1 MKRSRSAFTL
11 IELLVVIAIIAVLI
25 GLLLPAVQKVREAAA
40 RAQSSNNLKQLALAF
55 HNYHDTYNQLPHNG
69 TWKNSAWLWGP
80 WMGSWVYTI
89 PRPAVAE
96 GCTWPYK
103 ILPYIEQQNLFNNYS
118 FAVPVK
124 TFLDP
129 ARSSSGLAAAQ
140 WDGKPDDT
148 IYSAGQVTD
157 YAANDLVIGS
167 GINTEGPNNAPYW
180 GGEWTS
186 QPVSSWKAFRRTLPG
201 ITDGTSNTVLLGT
214 KAMATEVYS
223 KRGAYDFIISNGTK
237 RSSYDDPIT
246 NPGPGVMGLVR
257 GINPD
262 TVFWLGGAPVASS
275 SDPYDIRIPGNA
287 YTIGSGST
295 WLKYTFVVV
304 RDVPGLDA
312 FNRWGGPYAGG
323 ALMAMAD
330 GSVRTVS
337 YTTSY
342 QTIIPIM
349 TPNGGE
355 VNPNF

>member
-1 MKRSRSAFTL
+1 MKRLRSGFTL

-69 TWKNSAWLWGP
+69 TWNNSAWLWGP

-118 FAVPVK
+118 FSVPVK
-124 TFLDP
+124 TFMDP
-129 ARSSSGLAAAQ
+129 ARPGTGLAAAQ
-140 WDGKPDDT
+140 WDGQPDGT

-157 YAANDLVIGS
+157 YAANDMVIGS
-167 GINTEGPNNAPYW
+167 GINTSPPIPPGFDSV
-180 GGEWTS
+180 WTS
-186 QPVSSWKAFRRTLPG
+186 SPTGSWHCFRRKLTG

-214 KAMATEVYS
+214 KALATQVYNQ
-223 KRGAYDFIISNGTK
+223 RGSGNFTLTNGSTQ
-237 RSSYDDPIT
+237 STNDDPIT
-246 NPGPGVMGLVR
+246 NPGPGIMGTVR
-257 GINPD
+257 ACNPD
-262 TVFWLGGAPVASS
+262 TLFWLAGTPGAAT
-275 SDPYDIRIPGNA
+275 SDPYDTMIPGCT
-287 YTIGSGST
+287 YGIGAGNN
-295 WLKYTFVVV
+295 WLKYTYAIVK
-304 RDVPGLDA
+304 DVPDLDS

-330 GSVRTVS
+330 GSVRTMN
-337 YTTSY
+337 YTTTY
-342 QTIIPIM
+342 QVMIPFL
-349 TPNGGE
+349 TPSGGE
-355 VNPNF
+355 VTPSF